1 MAKTDRTME
10 DIRIE
15 MAEER
20 RRAAE
25 ALHQLGNDVDDII
38 ADLQRQA
45 AAAGRKAVMAAP
57 VVALV
62 AGTFIV
68 LRRRRRK
75 RKAGGVAE
83 E

>member
-1 MAKTDRTME
+1 MAKTDRTTE
-10 DIRIE
+10 DIRIDV
-15 MAEER
+15 AEER

-25 ALHQLGNDVDDII
+25 ALDRLGNDVEDII
-38 ADLQRQA
+38 ADLQRQVA
-45 AAAGRKAVMAAP
+45 AVGRKAAMVAP
-57 VVALV
+57 AVALA

-75 RKAGGVAE
+75 RKAGGTAE